1 MTRLHCL
8 HCGDGPP
15 LIMVP
20 ATISKIE
27 NWVGLAQFMGQ
38 RFRVTFFELP
48 GHGQSSLLSP
58 GPFSSARLAEVVG
71 ALADALGH
79 SRFSLMGFS
88 FGGMLAMAALQ
99 HLRPRVEQV
108 ILASPALTWRAFTFS
123 PARRRGILRAA
134 RLLRRPGARSAV
146 LRLAKSPAFG
156 RAFGRLL
163 RWFGRVEGTIPMR
176 EVFAKLTDSTLET
189 LSYQFG
195 ETLEYEFPEA
205 EPPFT
210 QPCYFGMS
218 VRDPLLDFETTL
230 AAAQKLFANL
240 TVQRF
245 DFPYHQPPQP
255 PSFAEVNR
263 EYARLL
269 DWAGNKKAAGTSQQL

>member
-48 GHGQSSLLSP
+48 GHGQSSPLSP
-58 GPFSSARLAEVVG
+58 GPFSSARLAEVVE

-79 SRFSLMGFS
+79 RRFSLMGFS

-99 HLRPRVEQV
+99 RLRPRVEQV
-108 ILASPALTWRAFTFS
+108 ILASPALTWRAFSFS
-123 PARRRGILRAA
+123 PARRRWILRAA
-134 RLLRRPGARSAV
+134 RLLRRPGGRATLLAA
-146 LRLAKSPAFG
+146 AKSPAFSG
-156 RAFGRLL
+156 ALGRLL
-163 RWFGRVEGTIPMR
+163 CWFGRVEETIPMH
-176 EVFAKLTDSTLET
+176 EVFAKLTDSTLEV
-189 LSYQFG
+189 LSYQLV
-195 ETLEYEFPEA
+195 ETLEYELPA
-205 EPPFT
+205 GQAPFS

-230 AAAQKLFANL
+230 AAAQAAFAHL
-240 TVQRF
+240 EVQRF

-255 PSFAEVNR
+255 PTFAEMNR
-263 EYARLL
+263 EYGDLL
-269 DWAGNKKAAGTSQQL
+269 EKMSTDAKVKK